1 MSTSQ
6 TVHASTGQITD
17 AKSRGHRQR
26 RTGRAMVTYLAVFL
40 FILIVLLPF
49 YWILKSALSPRE
61 QLFTIPP
68 TYIPSPITLE
78 NFGILVNQVPLFAY
92 SRNSIIFA
100 ILTTLLTLIPG
111 FMAAY
116 GFARIKFPGGHILL
130 WALVISV
137 ALPEIATV
145 IPLYQILNN
154 LKLIDSVIGL
164 TIVASGSLL
173 PFTIWVFVAFI
184 QQVPY
189 EIEEAAII
197 DGASLPQIIRHI
209 LIPVS
214 APALAT
220 MAVINFINAWNNL
233 LYPLAFS
240 STPQSKTLSVAIT
253 EIFQAREPWG
263 RPWNLVSALGVLM
276 VIPVIMLVLFSQKAI
291 VQGLTRGAVK

>member
-6 TVHASTGQITD
+6 TLRASTVPARKGRSGLQKIRRAITLYF
-17 AKSRGHRQR
+17 
-26 RTGRAMVTYLAVFL
+26 TVIL

-49 YWILKSALSPRE
+49 YWIAKSAVSTRD

-68 TYIPSPITLE
+68 TYLPSPMTLE
-78 NFGILVNQVPLFAY
+78 NFRTLATQVPLFFY
-92 SRNSIIFA
+92 VRNSIIYA
-100 ILTTLLTLIPG
+100 VLTTAVTLILS

-116 GFARIKFPGGHILL
+116 GFARIKVPGSQFLL
-130 WALVISV
+130 WALVLSV

-145 IPLYQILNN
+145 IPLYQTLNN
-154 LKLIDSVIGL
+154 LSLIDTVTGL
-164 TIVASGSLL
+164 IIVMSGTLL
-173 PFTIWVFVAFI
+173 PFTIWMFVAFI

-197 DGASLPQIIRHI
+197 DGASLPQVI
-209 LIPVS
+209 LYILVPVS

-220 MAVINFINAWNNL
+220 MAVINFINTWNNL

-240 STPQSKTLSVAIT
+240 ATVQSKTLSVAIT

-263 RPWNLVSALGVLM
+263 RPWNLVSALGLTM
-276 VIPVIMLVLFSQKAI
+276 VIPVIILIIFSQKAI
-291 VQGLTRGAVK
+291 VRGLTRGAGK

>member
-1 MSTSQ
+1 
-6 TVHASTGQITD
+6 
-17 AKSRGHRQR
+17 
-26 RTGRAMVTYLAVFL
+26 VTLANFS
-40 FILIVLLPF
+40 IL
-49 YWILKSALSPRE
+49 AD
-61 QLFTIPP
+61 
-68 TYIPSPITLE
+68 
-78 NFGILVNQVPLFAY
+78 QVPLLAY
-92 SRNSIIFA
+92 SRNSIVFA
-100 ILTTLLTLIPG
+100 MLTTMITLILG

-116 GFARIKFPGGHILL
+116 GFARIRFPGSHILL
-130 WALVISV
+130 WSLVVSV
-137 ALPEIATV
+137 ALPEIAIV
-145 IPLYQILNN
+145 IPLYQTLNN
-154 LKLIDSVIGL
+154 LNLIDSVIGL
-164 TIVASGSLL
+164 TIAATSSLL

-240 STPQSKTLSVAIT
+240 STTQSKTLSVAIT

-276 VIPVIMLVLFSQKAI
+276 VIPVIILVLFSQKAI
-291 VQGLTRGAVK
+291 VRGLTRGAVK

>member
-1 MSTSQ
+1 MPRMQ
-6 TVHASTGQITD
+6 T
-17 AKSRGHRQR
+17 
-26 RTGRAMVTYLAVFL
+26 
-40 FILIVLLPF
+40 
-49 YWILKSALSPRE
+49 
-61 QLFTIPP
+61 
-68 TYIPSPITLE
+68 
-78 NFGILVNQVPLFAY
+78 
-92 SRNSIIFA
+92 
-100 ILTTLLTLIPG
+100 
-111 FMAAY
+111 
-116 GFARIKFPGGHILL
+116 
-130 WALVISV
+130 
-137 ALPEIATV
+137 
-145 IPLYQILNN
+145 
-154 LKLIDSVIGL
+154 
-164 TIVASGSLL
+164 
-173 PFTIWVFVAFI
+173 
-184 QQVPY
+184 Y

-209 LIPVS
+209 LFPVS